1 MQSKR
6 ELGVAKVLFGAVFA
20 FAMGAGQARAEG
32 AYQAIRL
39 SLPPDASPAVQNI
52 GRVLARQMQE
62 RCGAQ
67 VVTSD
72 PSLAVEL
79 RLDPS
84 VGGEGFRI
92 EDRASGGVRIV
103 GGDERG
109 LLYGV
114 GKFLRTSRYRTN
126 GFEPSAWRG
135 TRAPQGSFRAIYA
148 ATHFMNFYEAAPAD
162 EVSRYMQ
169 ELGLWGANALVLCFP
184 SFQFQNL
191 DDPAAQRSLAH
202 IRSILRA
209 GKEIGL
215 RPGLIISPNQ
225 GCKDAP
231 STVLCKPFPDDLR
244 RRGTLGVNCCPG
256 TPEGQA
262 YLLSLYGRL
271 FDSLADLDLDYL
283 VCWPYDEGGCGCS
296 ACWPWGAKG
305 FPSACRAVAERARQA
320 HPHLKVILSTWMYDT
335 PPAGEW
341 RGLADRLKAEPPWV
355 HAIMADA
362 HEDFPRFPL
371 ENGAPGGVP
380 LVSFPEISMWNGR
393 EPWGSF
399 GANPLPA
406 RFERLWRQTEGKLDG
421 GMPYSEGIYEDMNKV
436 LCLQF
441 FWDKKTTAEET
452 LREYIAYEYAP
463 EAVDDVLK
471 AIRLFEETWPGK
483 QVGPKSVAARELL
496 QRVEQQLS
504 PHAKAAWRW
513 RILWLR
519 AVIDSELYRTQ
530 GKFRGPVLDQAWKE
544 LSRTYHA
551 DQAGPFVHPL
561 AVESMDP

>member
-1 MQSKR
+1 MKNKALIGCWLALWS
-6 ELGVAKVLFGAVFA
+6 
-20 FAMGAGQARAEG
+20 AGLWAGTVETVRIA
-32 AYQAIRL
+32 
-39 SLPPDASPAVQNI
+39 LPPQASATSLRI
-52 GRVLARQMQE
+52 SDVLAREISE
-62 RCGAQ
+62 RSGAK
-67 VVTSD
+67 VVKDGDAALTLE
-72 PSLAVEL
+72 LALETG
-79 RLDPS
+79 
-84 VGGEGFRI
+84 VGAEGFTLA
-92 EDRASGGVRIV
+92 DGAHGVVRIV

-114 GKFLRTSRYRTN
+114 GKFLRTSRYQTN

-148 ATHFMNFYEAAPAD
+148 ATHFMNFYEAAPAV

-231 STVLCKPFPDDLR
+231 QSVLCKPFPDDLH

-256 TPEGQA
+256 TPEGRA

-305 FPSACRAVAERARQA
+305 FPDVCRAVAERARQA

-355 HAIMADA
+355 HAIMADS

-371 ENGAPGGVP
+371 ESGAPGGVP

-421 GMPYSEGIYEDMNKV
+421 GMPYSEGIYEDMNKA
-436 LCLQF
+436 LCMQF

-463 EAVDDVLK
+463 EAADDVMK
-471 AIRLFEETWPGK
+471 AIRLLEETWPGK
-483 QVGPKSVAARELL
+483 QVGPKSVEARELL
-496 QRVEQQLS
+496 RRVEQQLS

-551 DQAGPFVHPL
+551 EQAGPFVHPL
-561 AVESMDP
+561 SVESVDP